1 MKANALQF
9 GKALSA
15 ALFVLLLSV
24 AGMKNA
30 LAQTQVATLQHGD
43 DISVFYGTN
52 AFVEAHTAAAAG
64 DIVTLS
70 SGSFSSTTITKA
82 ITLRGAGVVS
92 DTVAQ
97 TNPTIFAGDVTF
109 NVANDSV
116 PLNVEG
122 IMFNGN
128 AYYRKLTNPKFTRC
142 NFNNYSFYNSNDA
155 TMSGAQF
162 VNCMVKTFDNYRAN
176 NTTFI
181 NSVVW
186 ESKNMIESHTVLLYN
201 SIFGNAY
208 NPSFSSLSIAGVS
221 AFSSVIIKTSSSS
234 SYQQYGLNNTFINC
248 IGIKKGSNAPFGG
261 YTAGCV
267 TYTSYADVFES
278 FTGTFSFD
286 EAFVLKDS
294 IATGFLG
301 SDGTQVG
308 IHGGFMPYS
317 NRPSYMVLRR
327 CNVANRSTVDGKL
340 SVEIEVVTEE

>member
-1 MKANALQF
+1 MKARKLQF

-15 ALFVLLLSV
+15 ALFVLLLVV
-24 AGMKNA
+24 AGTKNA

-43 DISVFYGTN
+43 DISVFYGSN
-52 AFVEAHTAAAAG
+52 AFVEAHTAAADG

-70 SGSFSSTTITKA
+70 GGSFSSTTITKA

-142 NFNNYSFYNSNDA
+142 NFNNYSYYISNDA

-186 ESKNMIESHTVLLYN
+186 ESKNMNASHTVLLYN

-208 NPSFSSLSIAGVS
+208 NSYSEFIVGVS
-221 AFSSVIIKTSSSS
+221 AFSSVIIKTSSST
-234 SYQQYGLNNTFINC
+234 SYSYQYGLNNTFINC
-248 IGIKKGSNAPFGG
+248 IGIKMGSNVPFGG